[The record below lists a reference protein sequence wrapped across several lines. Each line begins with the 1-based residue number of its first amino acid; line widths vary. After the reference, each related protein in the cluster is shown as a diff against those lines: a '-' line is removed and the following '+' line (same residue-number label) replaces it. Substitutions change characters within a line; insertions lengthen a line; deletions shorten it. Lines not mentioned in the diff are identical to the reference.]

1 MANGHVAGHPAQH
14 PNRGALGGVH
24 VLRRHR
30 SSVASP
36 RGELMP
42 ATRMPTSDTVAGS
55 GPGQGVA
62 VTLTDLRRSYGSI
75 HALDGLTLDIA
86 PGEFVA
92 LLGPSGCG
100 KTTALRVLAGLED
113 ADSGRVE
120 VGGKDITSVPTSAR
134 DMGMVFQAYS

>member
-1 MANGHVAGHPAQH
+1 
-14 PNRGALGGVH
+14 
-24 VLRRHR
+24 
-30 SSVASP
+30 
-36 RGELMP
+36 MP
-42 ATRMPTSDTVAGS
+42 ATRTPTSDTAARS

-120 VGGKDITSVPTSAR
+120 VGGRDITAVPPSAR
-134 DMGMVFQAYS
+134 DQGLGFQASSLFPPLTARQNG